1 MPGVSHRGNPQEQ
14 LGRWL
19 KRLDARVRSLESPY
33 RLAKV
38 GDYHDPTETCSST
51 SFVAITGMPSVSA
64 VIGPE
69 ADCIITVGS
78 FIGIPANCSAFI
90 GVLVDGVQLLAAGTP
105 NSAAG
110 LSNSNIGGIAANVQ
124 SSRVF
129 SSWFGESLDQG
140 PHTFSLVFKTT
151 SGTANFSST
160 FLSVEP
166 L

>member
-1 MPGVSHRGNPQEQ
+1 MPGVNHRGTAQEQ

-19 KRLDARVRSLESPY
+19 KRLDARIGALESPY

-38 GDYHDPTETCSST
+38 SDYHDATVST
-51 SFVAITGMPSVSA
+51 ASATWVAISGMPSVTA

-69 ADCIITVGS
+69 SDCVITVGS
-78 FIGIPANCSAFI
+78 YIGIGANTTGLI
-90 GVLVDGVQLLAAGTP
+90 GLMVDGTLVGQI
-105 NSAAG
+105 AG
-110 LSNSNIGGIAANVQ
+110 LSNSNVAGIAANVQ
-124 SSRVF
+124 SSRRYA
-129 SSWFGESLDQG
+129 SWTGNALAAG
-140 PHTFSLVFKTT
+140 AHTFSLVFEST

>member
-1 MPGVSHRGNPQEQ
+1 MPGVNHRGTAQEQ

-19 KRLDARVRSLESPY
+19 KRLEARIGALESPY

-38 GDYHDPTETCSST
+38 SDYYDPTGTYSSASWGT
-51 SFVAITGMPSVSA
+51 IAGMPSVTA

-78 FIGIPANCSAFI
+78 YIGIGANTTGLI
-90 GVLVDGVQLLAAGTP
+90 GLMVDGGLVGQI
-105 NSAAG
+105 AG
-110 LSNSNIGGIAANVQ
+110 LSNSNAAGIAANVQ
-124 SSRVF
+124 SSRRYGV
-129 SSWFGESLDQG
+129 WTGLALDAG
-140 PHTFSLVFKTT
+140 PHTFSLVFEST